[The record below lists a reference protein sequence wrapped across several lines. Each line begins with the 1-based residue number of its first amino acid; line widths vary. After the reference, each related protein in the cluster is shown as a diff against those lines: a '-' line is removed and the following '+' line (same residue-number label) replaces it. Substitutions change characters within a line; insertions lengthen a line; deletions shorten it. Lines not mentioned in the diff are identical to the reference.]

1 MNKILFPIAFLLLFS
16 CNSPKEVAN
25 TMDGIPEWVKEYP
38 VSETHYTGIGIADRS
53 THPLDY
59 IKIAQ
64 QNALQNLMSQIKVTI
79 SSQSVFLQ
87 MERESGY
94 EEDFKSN
101 IEVKAKEILEGYEL
115 VSTYT
120 QSNEY
125 WVYYQLS
132 KQKYHETRNARIQEA
147 IEESKYFL
155 NKAILFS
162 TPYKDKYIYY
172 VQAMAK
178 LEPYLSEPLLTEFD
192 RENVYLGS
200 EIIARFRS
208 YVDDYQLYCVSKKI
222 SAMIGNTVSKIDLAV
237 EYDNNRLSNIP
248 LMAISAD
255 LELKDISKNTNKNG
269 VFTTSVPKIKSTQA
283 VQKIEAGINFQD
295 WLDEGTKSEFIQKL
309 FKSVKTHQITIPIYV
324 YTPTVFVSSEEK
336 HFNIDKKESELR
348 FAAESALTKMGFT
361 PVGNKKEAQLIM
373 NISADTQKGREVK
386 NQKMFTAFLNMSVQV
401 KDLQGRIV
409 FSDNITKLKGIQ
421 LDFNQ
426 ADLNAYQL
434 AKDEISNS
442 IIADFIDSFT
452 KD

>member
-1 MNKILFPIAFLLLFS
+1 MNKLLFPIAFLFLFS

-25 TMDGIPEWVKEYP
+25 SMDGIPEWVKEYP

-87 MERESGY
+87 MERENGY

-155 NKAILFS
+155 NKAVLYS

-172 VQAMAK
+172 VQALAK

-208 YVDDYQLYCVSKKI
+208 YVDDYQLYCLSKKI
-222 SAMIGNTVSKIDLAV
+222 SAMIGNTVSKIDIAV
-237 EYDNNRLSNIP
+237 EYEGNRLSNIP
-248 LMAISAD
+248 LMAVSAD
-255 LELKDISKNTNKNG
+255 LELKNLSKSSNENG

-283 VQKIEAGINFQD
+283 VQKIEAGINFQE

-309 FKSVKTHQITIPIYV
+309 FRSIKTHQITIPIYV

-361 PVGNKKEAQLIM
+361 PVGNKNEAQLIM
-373 NISADTQKGREVK
+373 NISADTQKGREIK

-442 IIADFIDSFT
+442 IIADFVDSFT

>member
-1 MNKILFPIAFLLLFS
+1 
-16 CNSPKEVAN
+16 
-25 TMDGIPEWVKEYP
+25 MDGIPEWVKEYP

-87 MERESGY
+87 MERENGY

-155 NKAILFS
+155 NKAVLYS

-172 VQAMAK
+172 VQALAK

-208 YVDDYQLYCVSKKI
+208 YVDDYQLYCLSKKI
-222 SAMIGNTVSKIDLAV
+222 SAMIGNTVSKIDIAV
-237 EYDNNRLSNIP
+237 EYEGNRLSNIP
-248 LMAISAD
+248 LMAVSAD
-255 LELKDISKNTNKNG
+255 LELKNLSKSSNENG

-283 VQKIEAGINFQD
+283 VQKIEAGINFQE

-309 FKSVKTHQITIPIYV
+309 FKSVKTHQISIPIYV

-361 PVGNKKEAQLIM
+361 PVGNKNEAQLIM
-373 NISADTQKGREVK
+373 NISADTQKSREIK

-434 AKDEISNS
+434 AKDEISNT
-442 IIADFIDSFT
+442 IIADFVDSFT

>member
-25 TMDGIPEWVKEYP
+25 SMDGIPEWVKEYP

-155 NKAILFS
+155 NKAVLYS

-237 EYDNNRLSNIP
+237 EYDGNRLSNIP
-248 LMAISAD
+248 LMAVSAD
-255 LELKDISKNTNKNG
+255 LELKDISKNTNENG

-361 PVGNKKEAQLIM
+361 PVGNKNEAQLIM
-373 NISADTQKGREVK
+373 NISADTQKGREIK

-442 IIADFIDSFT
+442 IIADFVDSFT

>member
-1 MNKILFPIAFLLLFS
+1 MIKLLFPIAFLLFFS
-16 CNSPKEVAN
+16 CNSPQKLTES
-25 TMDGIPEWVKEYP
+25 MDGIPEWVKEYP
-38 VSETHYTGIGIADRS
+38 ISETHYTGIGIADKS

-87 MERESGY
+87 MERENGY

-120 QSNEY
+120 QTNEY

-155 NKAILFS
+155 NKAVLFS

-172 VQAMAK
+172 VQALAK

-208 YVDDYQLYCVSKKI
+208 YVDDYQLFCLSKKI
-222 SAMIGNTVSKIDLAV
+222 SAMIGNTVSKIDIAV
-237 EYDNNRLSNIP
+237 EYEGNRLSNIP

-255 LELKDISKNTNKNG
+255 LELKDFSRTTNENG

-283 VQKIEAGINFQD
+283 VQKIEAGINFQE

-309 FKSVKTHQITIPIYV
+309 FKSIKTHQINIPVYV
-324 YTPTVFVSSEEK
+324 YTPTVFVTSEEK
-336 HFNIDKKESELR
+336 HFNVDKKESELR
-348 FAAESALTKMGFT
+348 FAAESTLTKMGFT
-361 PVGNKKEAQLIM
+361 PVGNKNEAQLIM
-373 NISADTQKGREVK
+373 SISADTQKGREVK
-386 NQKMFTAFLNMSVQV
+386 NQKMFTAFLNMSIQV
-401 KDLQGRIV
+401 KDLQGRMV
-409 FSDNITKLKGIQ
+409 FSDNINKLKGIQ

-442 IIADFIDSFT
+442 VIADFVDSFT

>member
-1 MNKILFPIAFLLLFS
+1 
-16 CNSPKEVAN
+16 
-25 TMDGIPEWVKEYP
+25 MDGIPEWVKEYP

-155 NKAILFS
+155 NKAVLYS

-192 RENVYLGS
+192 RENIYLGS

-222 SAMIGNTVSKIDLAV
+222 SAMIGNTVSNIDLAV
-237 EYDNNRLSNIP
+237 EYDGNRLSNIP
-248 LMAISAD
+248 LMAVSAD
-255 LELKDISKNTNKNG
+255 LELKDISKNTNENG

-442 IIADFIDSFT
+442 IIADFVDSFT

>member
-1 MNKILFPIAFLLLFS
+1 
-16 CNSPKEVAN
+16 
-25 TMDGIPEWVKEYP
+25 
-38 VSETHYTGIGIADRS
+38 
-53 THPLDY
+53 
-59 IKIAQ
+59 
-64 QNALQNLMSQIKVTI
+64 
-79 SSQSVFLQ
+79 
-87 MERESGY
+87 
-94 EEDFKSN
+94 
-101 IEVKAKEILEGYEL
+101 
-115 VSTYT
+115 
-120 QSNEY
+120 
-125 WVYYQLS
+125 VYYQLS

-155 NKAILFS
+155 NKAVLYS

-172 VQAMAK
+172 VQALAK

-208 YVDDYQLYCVSKKI
+208 YVDDYQLYCLSKKI
-222 SAMIGNTVSKIDLAV
+222 SAMIGNTVSKIDIAV
-237 EYDNNRLSNIP
+237 EYEGNRLSNIP
-248 LMAISAD
+248 LMAVSAD
-255 LELKDISKNTNKNG
+255 LELKNLSKSSNENG

-283 VQKIEAGINFQD
+283 VQKIEAGINFQE

-309 FKSVKTHQITIPIYV
+309 FKSIKTHQITIPIYV

-361 PVGNKKEAQLIM
+361 PVGNKNEAQLIM
-373 NISADTQKGREVK
+373 NISADTQKGREIK

-434 AKDEISNS
+434 AKDEISNT
-442 IIADFIDSFT
+442 IIVDFVDSFT

>member
-1 MNKILFPIAFLLLFS
+1 
-16 CNSPKEVAN
+16 
-25 TMDGIPEWVKEYP
+25 MDGIPEWVKEYP

-87 MERESGY
+87 MERENGY

-155 NKAILFS
+155 NKAVLYS

-172 VQAMAK
+172 VKALAK

-208 YVDDYQLYCVSKKI
+208 YVDDYQLYCLSKKI
-222 SAMIGNTVSKIDLAV
+222 SAMIGNTVSKIDIAV
-237 EYDNNRLSNIP
+237 EYEGNRLSNIP
-248 LMAISAD
+248 LMAVSAD
-255 LELKDISKNTNKNG
+255 LELKNLSKSSNENG

-283 VQKIEAGINFQD
+283 VQKIEAGINFQE

-309 FKSVKTHQITIPIYV
+309 FRSIKTHQITIPIYV

-361 PVGNKKEAQLIM
+361 PVGNKNEAQLIM
-373 NISADTQKGREVK
+373 NISADTQKGREIK

-442 IIADFIDSFT
+442 IIADFVDSFT

>member
-1 MNKILFPIAFLLLFS
+1 MNKLLFPIAFLFLFS

-25 TMDGIPEWVKEYP
+25 SMDGIPEWVKEYP

-87 MERESGY
+87 MERENGY

-155 NKAILFS
+155 NKAVLYS

-172 VQAMAK
+172 VQALAK

-208 YVDDYQLYCVSKKI
+208 YVDDYQLYCLSKKI
-222 SAMIGNTVSKIDLAV
+222 SAMIGNTVSKIDIAV
-237 EYDNNRLSNIP
+237 EYEGNRLSNIP
-248 LMAISAD
+248 LMAVSAD
-255 LELKDISKNTNKNG
+255 LELKNLSKSSNENG

-283 VQKIEAGINFQD
+283 VQKIEAGINFQE

-309 FKSVKTHQITIPIYV
+309 FKSVKTHQISIPIYV

-361 PVGNKKEAQLIM
+361 PVGNKNEAQLIM
-373 NISADTQKGREVK
+373 NISADTQKSREIK

-434 AKDEISNS
+434 AKDEISNT
-442 IIADFIDSFT
+442 IIADFVDSFT

>member
-1 MNKILFPIAFLLLFS
+1 
-16 CNSPKEVAN
+16 
-25 TMDGIPEWVKEYP
+25 MDGIPEWVKEYP

-155 NKAILFS
+155 NKAVLFS

-208 YVDDYQLYCVSKKI
+208 YVDDYQLYCLSKKI

>member
-1 MNKILFPIAFLLLFS
+1 MNKLLFPIAFLLLFS

-25 TMDGIPEWVKEYP
+25 SMDGIPEWVKEYP

-155 NKAILFS
+155 NKAVLYS

-237 EYDNNRLSNIP
+237 EYDGNRLSNIP
-248 LMAISAD
+248 LMAVSAD
-255 LELKDISKNTNKNG
+255 LELKDISKNTNENG

-442 IIADFIDSFT
+442 IIADFVDSFT

>member
-1 MNKILFPIAFLLLFS
+1 
-16 CNSPKEVAN
+16 
-25 TMDGIPEWVKEYP
+25 MDGIPEWVKEYP

-87 MERESGY
+87 MERENGY

-132 KQKYHETRNARIQEA
+132 KQQYHETRNARIQEA

-155 NKAILFS
+155 NKAVLYS

-172 VQAMAK
+172 VQALAK

-208 YVDDYQLYCVSKKI
+208 YVDDYQLYCLSKKI
-222 SAMIGNTVSKIDLAV
+222 SAMIGNTVSKIDIAV
-237 EYDNNRLSNIP
+237 EYEGNRLSNIP
-248 LMAISAD
+248 LMAVSAD
-255 LELKDISKNTNKNG
+255 LELKNLSKSSNENG

-283 VQKIEAGINFQD
+283 VQKIEAGINFQE

-309 FKSVKTHQITIPIYV
+309 FKSIKTHQITIPIYV

-361 PVGNKKEAQLIM
+361 PVGNKNEAQLIM
-373 NISADTQKGREVK
+373 NISADTQKGREIK
-386 NQKMFTAFLNMSVQV
+386 NQNMFTAFLNMSVQV

-442 IIADFIDSFT
+442 IIADFVDSFT

>member
-1 MNKILFPIAFLLLFS
+1 MNKLLFPIAFLFLFS

-25 TMDGIPEWVKEYP
+25 SMDGIPEWVKEYP

-64 QNALQNLMSQIKVTI
+64 QNALQNLMSQINVTI

-87 MERESGY
+87 MERENGY

-155 NKAILFS
+155 NKAVLYS

-172 VQAMAK
+172 VQALAK

-208 YVDDYQLYCVSKKI
+208 YVDDYQLYCLSKKI
-222 SAMIGNTVSKIDLAV
+222 SAMIGNTVSKIDIAV
-237 EYDNNRLSNIP
+237 EYEGNRLSNIP
-248 LMAISAD
+248 LMAVSAD
-255 LELKDISKNTNKNG
+255 LELKNLSKSSNENG

-283 VQKIEAGINFQD
+283 VQKIEAGINFQE

-309 FKSVKTHQITIPIYV
+309 FKSIKTHQITIPIYV

-361 PVGNKKEAQLIM
+361 PVGNKNEAQLIM
-373 NISADTQKGREVK
+373 NISADTQKGREIK

-434 AKDEISNS
+434 AKDEISNT
-442 IIADFIDSFT
+442 IIVDFVDSFT

>member
-1 MNKILFPIAFLLLFS
+1 
-16 CNSPKEVAN
+16 
-25 TMDGIPEWVKEYP
+25 MDGIPEWVKEYP

-155 NKAILFS
+155 NKAVLYS

-237 EYDNNRLSNIP
+237 EYDGNRLSNIP
-248 LMAISAD
+248 LMVVSAD
-255 LELKDISKNTNKNG
+255 LELKDISKNTNENG

-442 IIADFIDSFT
+442 IIADFVDSFT

>member
-25 TMDGIPEWVKEYP
+25 SMDGIPEWVKEYP

-155 NKAILFS
+155 NKAVLYS

-237 EYDNNRLSNIP
+237 EYDGNRLSNIP
-248 LMAISAD
+248 LMAVSAD
-255 LELKDISKNTNKNG
+255 LELKDISKNTNENG

-386 NQKMFTAFLNMSVQV
+386 NQKMFTAFINMSVQV

-421 LDFNQ
+421 LDFNL

-434 AKDEISNS
+434 AKEEISNS
-442 IIADFIDSFT
+442 IIADFVDSFT

>member
-1 MNKILFPIAFLLLFS
+1 
-16 CNSPKEVAN
+16 
-25 TMDGIPEWVKEYP
+25 MDGIPEWVKEYP

-87 MERESGY
+87 MERENGY

-155 NKAILFS
+155 NKAVLYS

-172 VQAMAK
+172 VQALAK

-208 YVDDYQLYCVSKKI
+208 YVDDYQLYCLSKKI
-222 SAMIGNTVSKIDLAV
+222 SAMIGNTVSKIDIAV
-237 EYDNNRLSNIP
+237 EYEGNRLSNIP
-248 LMAISAD
+248 LMAVSAD
-255 LELKDISKNTNKNG
+255 LELKNLSKSSNENG

-283 VQKIEAGINFQD
+283 VQKIEAGINFQE

-309 FKSVKTHQITIPIYV
+309 FRSIKTHQITIPIYV

-361 PVGNKKEAQLIM
+361 PVGNKNEAQLIM
-373 NISADTQKGREVK
+373 NISADTQKGREIK

-442 IIADFIDSFT
+442 IIADFVDSFT

>member
-1 MNKILFPIAFLLLFS
+1 
-16 CNSPKEVAN
+16 
-25 TMDGIPEWVKEYP
+25 MDGIPEWVKEYP

-101 IEVKAKEILEGYEL
+101 IEVKAKEILEDYEL

-155 NKAILFS
+155 NKAVLYS

-237 EYDNNRLSNIP
+237 EYDGNRLSNIP
-248 LMAISAD
+248 LMAVSAD
-255 LELKDISKNTNKNG
+255 LELKDISKNTNENG

-442 IIADFIDSFT
+442 IIADFVDSFT

>member
-25 TMDGIPEWVKEYP
+25 SMDGIPEWVKEYP

-155 NKAILFS
+155 NKAVLYS

-237 EYDNNRLSNIP
+237 EYDGNRLSNIP
-248 LMAISAD
+248 LMVVSAD
-255 LELKDISKNTNKNG
+255 LELKDISKNTNENG

-442 IIADFIDSFT
+442 IIADFVDSFT

>member
-1 MNKILFPIAFLLLFS
+1 MNKLLFPIAFLFLFS

-25 TMDGIPEWVKEYP
+25 SMDGIPEWVKEYP

-87 MERESGY
+87 MERENGY

-155 NKAILFS
+155 NKAVLYS

-172 VQAMAK
+172 VQALAK

-208 YVDDYQLYCVSKKI
+208 YVDDYQLYCLSKKI
-222 SAMIGNTVSKIDLAV
+222 SAMIGNTVSKIDIAV
-237 EYDNNRLSNIP
+237 EYEGNRLSNIP
-248 LMAISAD
+248 LMAVSAD
-255 LELKDISKNTNKNG
+255 LELKNLSKSSNENG

-283 VQKIEAGINFQD
+283 VQKIEAGINFQE

-309 FKSVKTHQITIPIYV
+309 FRSIKTHQITIPIYV

-361 PVGNKKEAQLIM
+361 PVGNKNEAQLIM
-373 NISADTQKGREVK
+373 NISADTQKGREIK

-434 AKDEISNS
+434 AKDEISNT
-442 IIADFIDSFT
+442 IIVDFVDSFT

>member
-16 CNSPKEVAN
+16 CNSPKEVAKS
-25 TMDGIPEWVKEYP
+25 MDGIPEWVKEYP

-155 NKAILFS
+155 NKAVLYS

-237 EYDNNRLSNIP
+237 EYDGNRLSNIP
-248 LMAISAD
+248 LMVVSAD
-255 LELKDISKNTNKNG
+255 LELKDISKNTNENG

-442 IIADFIDSFT
+442 IIADFVDSFT

>member
-1 MNKILFPIAFLLLFS
+1 MA
-16 CNSPKEVAN
+16 NSK
-25 TMDGIPEWVKEYP
+25 DGIPEWVKEYP

-87 MERESGY
+87 MERENGY

-155 NKAILFS
+155 NKAVLYS

-172 VQAMAK
+172 VQALAK

-208 YVDDYQLYCVSKKI
+208 YVDDYQLYCLSKKI
-222 SAMIGNTVSKIDLAV
+222 SAMIGNTVSKIDIAV
-237 EYDNNRLSNIP
+237 EYEGNRLSNIP
-248 LMAISAD
+248 LMAVSAD
-255 LELKDISKNTNKNG
+255 LELKNLSKSSNENG

-283 VQKIEAGINFQD
+283 VQKIEAGINFQE

-309 FKSVKTHQITIPIYV
+309 FKSIKTHQIIIPIYV

-361 PVGNKKEAQLIM
+361 PVGNKNEAQLIM
-373 NISADTQKGREVK
+373 NISADTQKGREIK

-442 IIADFIDSFT
+442 IIADFVDSFT

>member
-25 TMDGIPEWVKEYP
+25 SMDGIPEWVKEYP

-155 NKAILFS
+155 NKAVLYS

-237 EYDNNRLSNIP
+237 EYDGNRLSNIP
-248 LMAISAD
+248 LMAVSAD
-255 LELKDISKNTNKNG
+255 LELKDISKNTNENG

-442 IIADFIDSFT
+442 IIADFVDSFT

>member
-1 MNKILFPIAFLLLFS
+1 
-16 CNSPKEVAN
+16 
-25 TMDGIPEWVKEYP
+25 MDGIPEWVKEYP

-87 MERESGY
+87 MERENGY

-155 NKAILFS
+155 NKAVLYS

-237 EYDNNRLSNIP
+237 EYEGNRLSNIP
-248 LMAISAD
+248 LMAVSAD
-255 LELKDISKNTNKNG
+255 LELKDISKNTNENG

-283 VQKIEAGINFQD
+283 VQKIEAGINFQE

-361 PVGNKKEAQLIM
+361 PVGNKNEAQLIM
-373 NISADTQKGREVK
+373 NISADTQKGREIK

-442 IIADFIDSFT
+442 IIADFVDSFT

>member
-1 MNKILFPIAFLLLFS
+1 
-16 CNSPKEVAN
+16 
-25 TMDGIPEWVKEYP
+25 MDGIPEWVKEYP

-155 NKAILFS
+155 NKAVLYS

-222 SAMIGNTVSKIDLAV
+222 RAMIGNTVSKIDLAV
-237 EYDNNRLSNIP
+237 EYDGNRLSNIP
-248 LMAISAD
+248 LMAVSAD
-255 LELKDISKNTNKNG
+255 LELKDISKNTNENG

-421 LDFNQ
+421 LDFNL

-434 AKDEISNS
+434 AKEEISNS
-442 IIADFIDSFT
+442 IIADFVDSFT

>member
-1 MNKILFPIAFLLLFS
+1 
-16 CNSPKEVAN
+16 
-25 TMDGIPEWVKEYP
+25 
-38 VSETHYTGIGIADRS
+38 
-53 THPLDY
+53 
-59 IKIAQ
+59 
-64 QNALQNLMSQIKVTI
+64 MSQIKVTI

-155 NKAILFS
+155 NKAVLYS

-237 EYDNNRLSNIP
+237 EYDGNRLSNIP
-248 LMAISAD
+248 LMAVSAD
-255 LELKDISKNTNKNG
+255 LELKDISKNTNENG

-442 IIADFIDSFT
+442 IIADFVDSFT

>member
-1 MNKILFPIAFLLLFS
+1 
-16 CNSPKEVAN
+16 
-25 TMDGIPEWVKEYP
+25 MDGVPDWVKEYP
-38 VSETHYTGIGIADRS
+38 VSESHYTGIGIADRS

-59 IKIAQ
+59 IQIAQ

-79 SSQSVFLQ
+79 SSQSIFLQ
-87 MERESGY
+87 MERENGY

-120 QSNEY
+120 QNNEY
-125 WVYYQLS
+125 WVYYHLS

-155 NKAILFS
+155 SKAVLFS

-172 VQAMAK
+172 VQALDK
-178 LEPYLSEPLLTEFD
+178 LEPYLSESLMTEFD
-192 RENVYLGS
+192 REKVYLGS
-200 EIIARFRS
+200 EIIARFRA
-208 YVDDYQLYCVSKKI
+208 YVDDYQLYCLSKKI
-222 SAMIGNTVSKIDLAV
+222 SAMIGNTIPKIEIGV
-237 EYDNNRLSNIP
+237 EYENNRLANIP
-248 LMAISAD
+248 LMAVSGD
-255 LELKDISKNTNKNG
+255 LELKDLSATTNENG
-269 VFTTSVPKIKSTQA
+269 IFTTSIPKIKSTQS
-283 VQKIEAGINFQD
+283 VQKIEVGIDFQK

-309 FKSVKTHQITIPIYV
+309 FKSVETHQITVPIYV
-324 YTPTVFVSSEEK
+324 YTPTVFVSSKEK
-336 HFNIDKKESELR
+336 HFNVDKKESELR
-348 FAAESALTKMGFT
+348 FAAESALTKLGFT
-361 PVGNKKEAQLIM
+361 PVGNKNEAQLLM
-373 NISADTQKGREVK
+373 NISADTQKGREVS

-401 KDLQGRIV
+401 KDLQGRMV

-442 IIADFIDSFT
+442 IIPDFVDSFS

>member
-1 MNKILFPIAFLLLFS
+1 MNKLLFPIAFLFLFS

-25 TMDGIPEWVKEYP
+25 SMDGIPEWVKEYP

-87 MERESGY
+87 MERENGY

-132 KQKYHETRNARIQEA
+132 KQKYHETRNARIQES

-155 NKAILFS
+155 NKAVLYS

-172 VQAMAK
+172 VQALAK

-208 YVDDYQLYCVSKKI
+208 YVDDYQLYCLSKKI
-222 SAMIGNTVSKIDLAV
+222 SAMIGNTVSKIDIAV
-237 EYDNNRLSNIP
+237 EYEGNRLSNIP
-248 LMAISAD
+248 LMAVSAD
-255 LELKDISKNTNKNG
+255 LELKNLSKSSNENG
-269 VFTTSVPKIKSTQA
+269 VFTTSVPKIKSTQV

-336 HFNIDKKESELR
+336 HFSVDKKESELR

-361 PVGNKKEAQLIM
+361 PVGNKNEAQLIM
-373 NISADTQKGREVK
+373 NISADTQKGREIK
-386 NQKMFTAFLNMSVQV
+386 NQKMFTAFLNMSIQV

-421 LDFNQ
+421 LDFNK
-426 ADLNAYQL
+426 ADINAYQL

-442 IIADFIDSFT
+442 IITDFVDSFT

>member
-1 MNKILFPIAFLLLFS
+1 
-16 CNSPKEVAN
+16 
-25 TMDGIPEWVKEYP
+25 MDGIPEWVKEYP

-101 IEVKAKEILEGYEL
+101 IEVKAKEILEDYEL

-147 IEESKYFL
+147 VEESKYFL
-155 NKAILFS
+155 NKAVLYS

-237 EYDNNRLSNIP
+237 EYDGNRLSNIP
-248 LMAISAD
+248 LMAVSAD
-255 LELKDISKNTNKNG
+255 LELKDISKNTNENG

-442 IIADFIDSFT
+442 IIADFVDSFT

>member
-25 TMDGIPEWVKEYP
+25 SMDGIPEWVKEYP

-155 NKAILFS
+155 NKAVLYS

-237 EYDNNRLSNIP
+237 EYDGNRLSNIP
-248 LMAISAD
+248 LMAVSAD
-255 LELKDISKNTNKNG
+255 LELKDISKNTNENG

-386 NQKMFTAFLNMSVQV
+386 NQKMFTAFINMSVQV

-421 LDFNQ
+421 LDFNL

-434 AKDEISNS
+434 AKE
-442 IIADFIDSFT
+442 
-452 KD
+452 

>member
-1 MNKILFPIAFLLLFS
+1 MNKLLIPIAFLFLFS

-25 TMDGIPEWVKEYP
+25 SMDGIPEWVKEYP

-87 MERESGY
+87 MERENGY

-155 NKAILFS
+155 NKAVLYS

-237 EYDNNRLSNIP
+237 EYDGNRLSNIP
-248 LMAISAD
+248 LMAVSAD
-255 LELKDISKNTNKNG
+255 LELKDISKNTNENG

-442 IIADFIDSFT
+442 IIADFVDSFT

>member
-1 MNKILFPIAFLLLFS
+1 MNKLLFPIAFLFLFS

-25 TMDGIPEWVKEYP
+25 SMDDIPEWVKEYP

-87 MERESGY
+87 MERENGY

-120 QSNEY
+120 QSNQY

-155 NKAILFS
+155 NKAVLYS

-172 VQAMAK
+172 VQALAK

-208 YVDDYQLYCVSKKI
+208 YVDDYQLYCLSKKI
-222 SAMIGNTVSKIDLAV
+222 SAMIGNTVSKINIAV
-237 EYDNNRLSNIP
+237 EYEGNRLSNIP
-248 LMAISAD
+248 LMAVSAD
-255 LELKDISKNTNKNG
+255 LELKNLSKSSNENG

-336 HFNIDKKESELR
+336 HFSVDKKESELR

-361 PVGNKKEAQLIM
+361 PIGNKNEAQLIM
-373 NISADTQKGREVK
+373 NISADTQKGREIK
-386 NQKMFTAFLNMSVQV
+386 NQKMFTAFLNMSVLV

-421 LDFNQ
+421 LNFNQ

-434 AKDEISNS
+434 AKDEISNT
-442 IIADFIDSFT
+442 IIADFVDSFT

>member
-1 MNKILFPIAFLLLFS
+1 
-16 CNSPKEVAN
+16 
-25 TMDGIPEWVKEYP
+25 MDGIPEWVKEYP

-155 NKAILFS
+155 NKAVLYS

-237 EYDNNRLSNIP
+237 EYDGNRLSNIP
-248 LMAISAD
+248 LMAVSAD
-255 LELKDISKNTNKNG
+255 LELKDISKNTNENG

-373 NISADTQKGREVK
+373 NISADTQKGREVE

-421 LDFNQ
+421 LDFNL

-434 AKDEISNS
+434 AKEEISNS
-442 IIADFIDSFT
+442 IIADFVDSFT

>member
-25 TMDGIPEWVKEYP
+25 SMDGIPEWVKEYP
-38 VSETHYTGIGIADRS
+38 VSETYYTGIGIADRS

-155 NKAILFS
+155 NKAVLYS

-172 VQAMAK
+172 AQAMAK

-208 YVDDYQLYCVSKKI
+208 YVDDFQLYCVSKKI

-237 EYDNNRLSNIP
+237 EYEGNRLSNIP
-248 LMAISAD
+248 IMAVSAD
-255 LELKDISKNTNKNG
+255 LELKDTSKNTNENG

-283 VQKIEAGINFQD
+283 IQKIEAGINFQD

-336 HFNIDKKESELR
+336 HFSVVKKESELR

-434 AKDEISNS
+434 AKDEISNT
-442 IIADFIDSFT
+442 IIADFVDSFT

>member
-25 TMDGIPEWVKEYP
+25 SMDGIPEWVKEYP

-155 NKAILFS
+155 NKAVLYS

-222 SAMIGNTVSKIDLAV
+222 RAMIGNTVSKIDLAV
-237 EYDNNRLSNIP
+237 EYDGNRLSNIP
-248 LMAISAD
+248 LMAVSAD
-255 LELKDISKNTNKNG
+255 LELKDISKNTNENG

-421 LDFNQ
+421 LDFNL

-434 AKDEISNS
+434 AKEEISNS
-442 IIADFIDSFT
+442 IITDFVDSFT

>member
-1 MNKILFPIAFLLLFS
+1 
-16 CNSPKEVAN
+16 
-25 TMDGIPEWVKEYP
+25 MDGIPKWVKEYP

-155 NKAILFS
+155 NKAVLFS

-208 YVDDYQLYCVSKKI
+208 YVDDYQLYCLSKKI

-248 LMAISAD
+248 LIAISAD

>member
-1 MNKILFPIAFLLLFS
+1 MA
-16 CNSPKEVAN
+16 NSK
-25 TMDGIPEWVKEYP
+25 DGIPEWVKEYP

-87 MERESGY
+87 MERENGY

-155 NKAILFS
+155 NKAVLYS

-172 VQAMAK
+172 VQALAK

-208 YVDDYQLYCVSKKI
+208 YVDDYQLYCLSKKI
-222 SAMIGNTVSKIDLAV
+222 SAMIGNTVSKIDIAV
-237 EYDNNRLSNIP
+237 EYEGNRLSNIP
-248 LMAISAD
+248 LMAVSAD
-255 LELKDISKNTNKNG
+255 LELKNLSKSSNENG

-283 VQKIEAGINFQD
+283 VQKIEAGINFQE

-309 FKSVKTHQITIPIYV
+309 FRSIKTHQITIPIYV

-361 PVGNKKEAQLIM
+361 PVGNKNEAQLIM
-373 NISADTQKGREVK
+373 NISADTQKGREIK

-442 IIADFIDSFT
+442 IIADFVDSFT

>member
-155 NKAILFS
+155 NKAVLFS

-208 YVDDYQLYCVSKKI
+208 YVDDYQLYCLSKKI

>member
-25 TMDGIPEWVKEYP
+25 SMDGIPEWVKEYP

-101 IEVKAKEILEGYEL
+101 IEVKAKEILEDYEL

-147 IEESKYFL
+147 VEESKYFL
-155 NKAILFS
+155 NKAVLYS

-237 EYDNNRLSNIP
+237 EYDGNRLSNIP
-248 LMAISAD
+248 LMAVSAD
-255 LELKDISKNTNKNG
+255 LELKDISKNTNENG

-442 IIADFIDSFT
+442 IIADFVDSFT